1 MAEISNSVVLWGFGS
16 KIYRFRLQT
25 HEGVGKPG
33 KKKCNFIGGLCGV
46 VFVTNSYG

>member
-1 MAEISNSVVLWGFGS
+1 MAEISISVVLWGFGS

-33 KKKCNFIGGLCGV
+33 KKKKVISLV
-46 VFVTNSYG
+46 VFAE